1 MLDLHV
7 HSTASDGTLTPE
19 EIVAVSLE
27 KGLRALAL
35 ADHDSIAGIE
45 RARAAAAG
53 TDLLI
58 IPSVEVS
65 TDYQSTE
72 VHILGYFLDYR
83 NAELLD
89 KLAAIREAR
98 EGRAEKMVELLQ
110 GHGVNITYEQVLERA
125 NGGSVG
131 RPHVAGVLVEAG
143 HVDTPQEAFDR
154 YLGRG
159 KPAYVPRYKLSPQEA
174 IELIQQCQG
183 LAVLSHPGLIH
194 NGRLVLEAIDEGIEG
209 LEAYHSAHTVQT
221 SEKYAKLA
229 RERGLL
235 VTCGTDSHGPGGSI
249 PVEIGSVQ
257 MPDEAEALERLL
269 EWGRKR
275 GRWPLSL
282 NTTEDRP
289 VC

>member
-1 MLDLHV
+1 MIDLHI

-27 KGLRALAL
+27 KGMRAIAL
-35 ADHDSIAGIE
+35 SDHDSVEGIA
-45 RARAAAAG
+45 RAQAAAAG
-53 TDLLI
+53 SDLMI

-65 TDYQSTE
+65 TDYHSTE
-72 VHILGYFLDYR
+72 VHILGYFLDYHQP
-83 NAELLD
+83 ELLE

-110 GHGVNITYEQVLERA
+110 GRGVDITYEQVLERA

-131 RPHVAGVLVEAG
+131 RPHVAGVLVAAG
-143 HVDTPQEAFDR
+143 HVDTPQEAFNR

-159 KPAYVPRYKLSPQEA
+159 KPAYVARYKLSPLEA
-174 IELIQQCQG
+174 IDLIHRCQG
-183 LAVLSHPGLIH
+183 LPVISHPGLIH
-194 NGRLVLEAIDEGIEG
+194 NERLVLEAIDEGIEG
-209 LEAYHSAHTVQT
+209 IEAYHSAHTQMA
-221 SEKYAKLA
+221 SEKYARLA

-257 MPDEAEALERLL
+257 MPEEEAALRRLL

-275 GRWPLSL
+275 GRW
-282 NTTEDRP
+282 ER
-289 VC
+289 